1 MARRVTGDSSDISI
15 GLRKLYA
22 QSIGCDAAA
31 TLDDI
36 REAVTTLEE
45 TERTARRVLG
55 GAQPMTRG
63 IQLALRESR
72 AALSARD
79 GVSAVRAALEAMN
92 AT

>member
-1 MARRVTGDSSDISI
+1 MDEG
-15 GLRKLYA
+15 
-22 QSIGCDAAA
+22 A
-31 TLDDI
+31 TLDDL

-55 GAQPMTRG
+55 GAHPVTAQIG
-63 IQLALRESR
+63 LSLRESR

-79 GVSAVRAALEAMN
+79 GVSAVRGALEAMN

>member
-1 MARRVTGDSSDISI
+1 MN
-15 GLRKLYA
+15 YA
-22 QSIGCDAAA
+22 QALYRDPGT
-31 TLDDI
+31 TLDNL

-55 GAQPMTRG
+55 GAQPMTKG
-63 IQLALRESR
+63 IQRALRESR

-79 GVSAVRAALEAMN
+79 GVSAVRGALEAMN